1 MEMTSADVYIV
12 NADMHCLWQY
22 FSEMEVK
29 EVKWEVSGGL
39 LFTASVH
46 MGNITYNIV
55 YPNLHTV
62 YSTLYHDTHM
72 LYTI

>member
-1 MEMTSADVYIV
+1 
-12 NADMHCLWQY
+12 
-22 FSEMEVK
+22 MEVK

-55 YPNLHTV
+55 YPNLHTA

-72 LYTI
+72 LYTM